1 MALSEEKQWFHPS
14 FGPCV
19 SQAVLSKVPE
29 HLHVPWTSQGRCL
42 SNYCCCSSPLG
53 ACQAPNAACHVSSAS
68 QASRPAGQHSLDG
81 SVFPGLQDVSC
92 GAVQQQPPCSAPPR
106 CWVGAAEPEPRD
118 REAESSRAAVWG
130 IYPQPRQG
138 SWGRSILPTSR
149 AAPSS
154 LSTSALQAGAGG
166 AGMLQPWRMSP
177 HLTHLGASHP
187 NFRPD

>member
-14 FGPCV
+14 FEPCV

-29 HLHVPWTSQGRCL
+29 HLRVPRTSQGRCL
-42 SNYCCCSSPLG
+42 CNYCCCSSPLG

-92 GAVQQQPPCSAPPR
+92 GAVQQQPPCSALPR
-106 CWVGAAEPEPRD
+106 CWVGAAEPEPMD

-154 LSTSALQAGAGG
+154 LSTLALQAGAGG
-166 AGMLQPWRMSP
+166 AGMLQPW
-177 HLTHLGASHP
+177 
-187 NFRPD
+187 